1 MEAWIAL
8 SGLAVWRGIRF
19 PWALPRA
26 LLVRPFGPQMNTASE
41 IHSDLVLRNAHVVDP
56 SQDISGV
63 LDVAVLNGTVAA
75 LGPSLEVPAGTAER
89 DLSGSYVCPGLIDL
103 HGHWYESSAWGIDP
117 EFCLHRGSTTVIDA
131 GTAGCINFAD
141 FRRQVIERSRIR
153 VLAFVNIA
161 ASGIPTS
168 FIGEL
173 EDLRYSRPRETIA
186 VLEEHRGVA
195 LGVKVRM
202 KAGHGP
208 KAFDDALEA
217 AGAAAL
223 PVMVH
228 IGKGANTPDIL
239 RRLRP
244 HDIVTHCFEGRG
256 DGIVEQGRLIPE
268 AVQARKEGV
277 VFDVGH
283 GCGSFSWEVARR
295 AFEHSFYPDTI
306 STDLHRYS
314 VERWAFDMPTTMSKF
329 LHLGMSLEDVILK
342 STLTPAKA
350 IGRDGELGSLRVG
363 TVADFF
369 AFALEEGEFP
379 LEDTHLKVE
388 VAKQRIKPLFAM
400 KAGAVIEATSGG
412 QRLRKLYD
420 FDCEQLRSIEET
432 A

>member
-1 MEAWIAL
+1 MAPE
-8 SGLAVWRGIRF
+8 
-19 PWALPRA
+19 PK
-26 LLVRPFGPQMNTASE
+26 NTTDC
-41 IHSDLVLRNAHVVDP
+41 DLVLRGAHVVDP
-56 SQDISGV
+56 SQGLSEV
-63 LDVAVLNGTVAA
+63 LDVAVRGGTVAA
-75 LGPSLEVPAGTAER
+75 LGQSVAVLPETPER
-89 DLSGSYVCPGLIDL
+89 DLSGAYICPGLVDL
-103 HGHWYESSAWGIDP
+103 HGHWYEASAWGIDP
-117 EFCLHRGSTTVIDA
+117 EPSLHNGSTTVIDA
-131 GTAGCINFAD
+131 GTAGCVNFAD
-141 FRRQVIERSRIR
+141 FRRYVIDRSRIQ

-173 EDLRYSRPRETIA
+173 EDPRYSRPKETIA

-208 KAFDDALEA
+208 KAFDDALESA
-217 AGAAAL
+217 RTAGV

-228 IGKGANTPDIL
+228 IGRGAETPNIL

-244 HDIVTHCFEGRG
+244 GDIVTHCFEGRG
-256 DGIVEQGRLIPE
+256 DGIVDQDRLIPE
-268 AVQARKEGV
+268 ASQARREGV
-277 VFDVGH
+277 LFDVGH

-329 LHLGMSLEDVILK
+329 IHLGMSVEDVVLK
-342 STLTPAKA
+342 STATPAKA
-350 IGRDGELGSLRVG
+350 IGRDAELGTLRVG
-363 TVADFF
+363 TVADLF
-369 AFALEEGEFP
+369 AFTLEEGEFP

-388 VAKQRIKPLFAM
+388 VAKRRIKPLLVM
-400 KAGAVIEATSGG
+400 KAGAIVEAGSGNP
-412 QRLRKLYD
+412 RLRRLYD
-420 FDCEQLRSIEET
+420 FDYEQLRSIEES

>member
-1 MEAWIAL
+1 MATNTTNE
-8 SGLAVWRGIRF
+8 IRC
-19 PWALPRA
+19 
-26 LLVRPFGPQMNTASE
+26 N
-41 IHSDLVLRNAHVVDP
+41 LVLRHAHVVDP
-56 SQDISGV
+56 SQGLNEV
-63 LDVAVLNGTVAA
+63 LDLAVLNGTVAA
-75 LGPSLEVPAGTAER
+75 LGPSLRVRTGTPER
-89 DLSGSYVCPGLIDL
+89 DLSGACVCPGLIDL

-141 FRRQVIERSRIR
+141 FRRHVIDRSRIH

-173 EDLRYSRPRETIA
+173 EDPRYSRPGETIA

-208 KAFDDALEA
+208 KVLDDALEA
-217 AGAAAL
+217 ARAARL

-228 IGKGANTPDIL
+228 IGKGADTRRLL
-239 RRLRP
+239 RRLGP

-268 AVQARKEGV
+268 AVDARKEGV

-295 AFEHSFYPDTI
+295 AFEYSFYPDTI

-314 VERWAFDMPTTMSKF
+314 VERWAFDLPTTMSKF
-329 LHLGMSLEDVILK
+329 MHLGMSLEDVILK
-342 STLTPAKA
+342 STTAPAKA
-350 IGRDGELGSLRVG
+350 IGHDGELGTLRVG
-363 TVADFF
+363 TIADLF
-369 AFALEEGEFP
+369 AFKLEDGEFP
-379 LEDTHLKVE
+379 FEDTHLKVE
-388 VAKQRIKPLFAM
+388 VAKRRIKPLFAM
-400 KAGAVIEATSGG
+400 KAGAVIEADSGSW
-412 QRLRKLYD
+412 RLRKLYD
-420 FDCEQLRSIEET
+420 FDYEQLRSIEDS

>member
-1 MEAWIAL
+1 MTTNTTD
-8 SGLAVWRGIRF
+8 GIRCD
-19 PWALPRA
+19 
-26 LLVRPFGPQMNTASE
+26 
-41 IHSDLVLRNAHVVDP
+41 IVLRNARIVDP
-56 SQDISGV
+56 SQGLNGV
-63 LDVAVLNGTVAA
+63 RDVAVRDGVVAA
-75 LGPSLEVPAGTAER
+75 LGQSLAVAPGTPER
-89 DLSGSYVCPGLIDL
+89 DLSGAYVCPGLIDL

-117 EFCLHRGSTTVIDA
+117 EYCLHRGATTVIDA

-141 FRRQVIERSRIR
+141 FRRHVIDRTQIQ

-173 EDLRYSRPRETIA
+173 EDQRYSRPRETIA
-186 VLEEHRGVA
+186 VLEEHRCVA

-202 KAGHGP
+202 KAGHAP
-208 KAFDDALEA
+208 KVFDDALEA
-217 AGAAAL
+217 AGAAGL

-228 IGKGANTPDIL
+228 IGKGAATPNIL

-268 AVQARKEGV
+268 AIQARKEGV
-277 VFDVGH
+277 LFDVGH

-314 VERWAFDMPTTMSKF
+314 VERWAFDMPATMTKF
-329 LHLGMSLEDVILK
+329 LHLGMSLEEVVLK
-342 STLTPAKA
+342 STAAPAKA
-350 IGRDGELGSLRVG
+350 IRRDAELGTLRVG
-363 TVADFF
+363 TVADLF
-369 AFALEEGEFP
+369 AFNLEEGEFP

-388 VAKQRIKPLFAM
+388 VAQRQIKPLFAM
-400 KAGAVIEATSGG
+400 KAGTIIEADSGT
-412 QRLRKLYD
+412 QRLRRLYD
-420 FDCEQLRSIEET
+420 FDYDQLRSIEET
-432 A
+432 M

>member
-1 MEAWIAL
+1 MMATNTTNE
-8 SGLAVWRGIRF
+8 
-19 PWALPRA
+19 
-26 LLVRPFGPQMNTASE
+26 VRYD
-41 IHSDLVLRNAHVVDP
+41 IVLRNPHVVDP
-56 SQDISGV
+56 SQGLNRV
-63 LDVAVLNGTVAA
+63 LDIAVRGDVLVALR
-75 LGPSLEVPAGTAER
+75 PSLEVPAGTLER
-89 DLSGSYVCPGLIDL
+89 DLSGAYVCPGLIDL

-141 FRRQVIERSRIR
+141 FRRHVIDRSRIH

-173 EDLRYSRPRETIA
+173 EDQRYSRPRETIA

-217 AGAAAL
+217 AGAAGL

-228 IGKGANTPDIL
+228 IGKGADTPNIL
-239 RRLRP
+239 QRLRP

-268 AVQARKEGV
+268 ALQARKEGV

-295 AFEHSFYPDTI
+295 AFEESFYPDTI

-342 STLTPAKA
+342 STTTPARA
-350 IGRDGELGSLRVG
+350 IGRDSELGTLRVG
-363 TVADFF
+363 TVADLF
-369 AFALEEGEFP
+369 AFTLEEGGFP

-388 VAKQRIKPLFAM
+388 VAGRHIKPLFVM
-400 KAGAVIEATSGG
+400 KAGTVIEADCGS

-420 FDCEQLRSIEET
+420 FDYEQLRSIEES

>member
-1 MEAWIAL
+1 MARNADNKICCD
-8 SGLAVWRGIRF
+8 I
-19 PWALPRA
+19 
-26 LLVRPFGPQMNTASE
+26 
-41 IHSDLVLRNAHVVDP
+41 VLRKAHVIDP
-56 SQDISGV
+56 SQGLNEV
-63 LDVAVLNGTVAA
+63 LDVAVRGGAVAA
-75 LGPSLEVPAGTAER
+75 LGPSLEVTAGTPER
-89 DLSGSYVCPGLIDL
+89 DLGGAYVCPGLIDL
-103 HGHWYESSAWGIDP
+103 HGHWYESSSWGIDP

-131 GTAGCINFAD
+131 GTAGCVNFAD
-141 FRRQVIERSRIR
+141 FRRHVIDRSRIH

-173 EDLRYSRPRETIA
+173 EDSRYSRPRETIA

-217 AGAAAL
+217 AREAAL

-228 IGKGANTPDIL
+228 IGKGAGTPHIL

-244 HDIVTHCFEGRG
+244 GDIVTHCFEGRG
-256 DGIVEQGRLIPE
+256 DGIVEQGLLIPE
-268 AVQARKEGV
+268 AVHARQQGV
-277 VFDVGH
+277 LFDVGH

-295 AFEHSFYPDTI
+295 AFEYAFYPDTI

-329 LHLGMSLEDVILK
+329 LHLGMSLQDVILK
-342 STLTPAKA
+342 STTAPAKA
-350 IGRDGELGSLRVG
+350 IGRDDELGTLRVG
-363 TVADFF
+363 TVADLF

-379 LEDTHLKVE
+379 LEDAHLKVE
-388 VAKQRIKPLFAM
+388 VAKRRMKPLFAM
-400 KAGAVIEATSGG
+400 KAGAVIEAQSGS

-420 FDCEQLRSIEET
+420 FDYEQLRSIEET